1 MRELGLG
8 ALQAWQALSE
18 AQGRGRGNADVA
30 ILFTDLVGFSSWA
43 LEAGDETALELLRRV
58 AEVEDAAISTNRG
71 TLVKRL
77 GDGSMSVFSA
87 ADDSVRAALADQSR
101 VGEIEFAG
109 HRPRLRAGI
118 HLGRPRRVGDDYLG
132 VDVNI
137 AARVAE
143 SAKGGEVLVSQAA
156 RDRLP
161 RTRSRSAAASGSP
174 PQGRPRALDL
184 PGHGPIMKPRIVR
197 LNVRDAERVGDFYRE
212 TIGLRALG
220 TDGPGPPHGRR
231 RRDARGAGP
240 FAERASA
247 ASKDHRPLPPRDP
260 PPLQACPALALRRIA
275 GSGWSLTGASDHLVS
290 ESLYLDDPEG
300 NGIELYRDRPAE
312 DWPRAGGEIK
322 MATLPLDLERLAAE
336 ATEADD
342 DEAGTPA

>member
-1 MRELGLG
+1 MDDHWRMDDDRSPSGDQDPELRAPAKIGERVRRTDSRPGLVATAKRIRRLLPGDERYGDALSTTPGRAPDRLGRMVREAQAERPSAMRELGLG

-18 AQGRGRGNADVA
+18 AQGRGRGTADVA

-43 LEAGDETALELLRRV
+43 LEAGDEAALELLRRV
-58 AEVEDAAISTNRG
+58 AEVEDAAVSANRG

-101 VGEIEFAG
+101 VGEIEVGG

-161 RTRSRSAAASGSP
+161 QDAFSFGRGKRLTAPGAPRGLSMCRVTARS
-174 PQGRPRALDL
+174 
-184 PGHGPIMKPRIVR
+184 
-197 LNVRDAERVGDFYRE
+197 
-212 TIGLRALG
+212 
-220 TDGPGPPHGRR
+220 
-231 RRDARGAGP
+231 
-240 FAERASA
+240 
-247 ASKDHRPLPPRDP
+247 
-260 PPLQACPALALRRIA
+260 
-275 GSGWSLTGASDHLVS
+275 
-290 ESLYLDDPEG
+290 
-300 NGIELYRDRPAE
+300 
-312 DWPRAGGEIK
+312 
-322 MATLPLDLERLAAE
+322 
-336 ATEADD
+336 
-342 DEAGTPA
+342 